1 MGSNAFSATMASS
14 GIMPDPECKVVWEA
28 LLKKKEYNGQ
38 TLRGH
43 VFKVNETKTAIIP
56 DFPIPKTEDKMADWE
71 VLETHL
77 GNTPKDIC
85 FAAYDFEYDDASSG
99 YDDGDSVVVKN
110 KLCMITWAPD
120 TAKPQRKMLAPS
132 SSKALEAVFTGSTKV
147 VQMNDTDE
155 ATHANVASVL

>member
-14 GIMPDPECKVVWEA
+14 GIMPDPECAEIWKA
-28 LLKKKEYNGQ
+28 LRTQKDYNG
-38 TLRGH
+38 TSLRGH

-56 DFPIPKTEDKMADWE
+56 DFPIPKSGDKMADWA
-71 VLETHL
+71 VLEEHL

-99 YDDGDSVVVKN
+99 YNDGDSTVTKS

-120 TAKPQRKMLAPS
+120 TAKPQRKML
-132 SSKALEAVFTGSTKV
+132 
-147 VQMNDTDE
+147 
-155 ATHANVASVL
+155 